1 MSFFEFQN
9 ALLPLNAVLRDDLDR
24 RSRLNNSI
32 AGQVSLMTSMTV
44 ETLEYFRRTLRRALD
59 TEMAVEKIR
68 QEHSM
73 REQQTL
79 MAAGINTSP
88 AG

>member
-1 MSFFEFQN
+1 
-9 ALLPLNAVLRDDLDR
+9 
-24 RSRLNNSI
+24 
-32 AGQVSLMTSMTV
+32 MTAMTV

-59 TEMAVEKIR
+59 TEMLVEKIR